1 MNEETNVSLKAVTET
16 LQKELPSIV
25 GDVVNAKMADL
36 ETKTLG
42 QIEEVKAELKNITLS
57 KKEVS
62 KEVRDFQAKTAV
74 VAGFK
79 AVAKGGSFESAVS
92 ASYKAMNEGTD
103 TEGAELVFDQFERDV
118 IRVINN
124 YDVLAMVRTFSILKG
139 DKITFPRKDGS
150 TTAYIVGEGAEIT
163 ESEVTTGSLPIDI
176 YKVATLT
183 EVTNELLDDTMTIP
197 DLYDLIVEDVAEQVA
212 ALREDLVLGGTGSS
226 QPRGIT
232 ATSGINTV
240 ALAATEKVS
249 DITDAKLVEV
259 MTKAPKKYKRGQA
272 VWIMSQY
279 TMGKLMA
286 LKTTDG
292 YPLYP
297 ELRNFANP
305 SLLGKKV
312 LISDSTKITQD
323 EGAADAVSIIYGDL
337 NYFYSVERKGLT
349 FEKGHLANSFRDD
362 KTAFRSV
369 NRFGGAVSIPAAFTV
384 LANGAAA

>member
-1 MNEETNVSLKAVTET
+1 MEETNVSLKAVTET
-16 LQKELPSIV
+16 LQKELPAIV
-25 GDVVNAKMADL
+25 GEVVNAKMADL

-42 QIEEVKAELKNITLS
+42 QIEEVKAELKNIALT
-57 KKEVS
+57 KKEVTVEV
-62 KEVRDFQAKTAV
+62 KEFQAKTAV

-79 AVAKGGSFESAVS
+79 AVAKGGNFESAVS
-92 ASYKAMNEGTD
+92 ASYKAMSEGTA

-118 IRVINN
+118 IRVINT
-124 YDVLAMVRTFSILKG
+124 YDVLAMTRTFSILKG

-163 ESEVTTGSLPIDI
+163 ESEVATGALPIDI

-197 DLYDLIVEDVAEQVA
+197 DLYQLIVEDVAEQVA
-212 ALREDLVLGGTGSS
+212 ALREDLVLGGTGTS
-226 QPRGIT
+226 QPRGIV
-232 ATSGINTV
+232 ATSGINV
-240 ALAATEKVS
+240 VSLAATKKVA
-249 DITDAKLVEV
+249 DITDANLVEV
-259 MTKAPKKYKRGQA
+259 MTKAPKKYKRGNM

-297 ELRNFANP
+297 ELRNFGNP

-312 LISDSTKITQD
+312 VISDSTKITQD
-323 EGAADAVSIIYGDL
+323 EGAALATSIVYGDL
-337 NYFYSVERKGLT
+337 AYFYSVERKGLT

-384 LANGAAA
+384 LKNGAAS

>member
-1 MNEETNVSLKAVTET
+1 MEETNVSLKAVTET
-16 LQKELPSIV
+16 LQKELPAIV
-25 GDVVNAKMADL
+25 GEVVNAKMADL

-42 QIEEVKAELKNITLS
+42 QIEEVKAELKNMTLS
-57 KKEVS
+57 KKEVTQEV
-62 KEVRDFQAKTAV
+62 KEFQAKTAV

-79 AVAKGGSFESAVS
+79 EVAKGGNFESAVS
-92 ASYKAMNEGTD
+92 ASYKAMSEGVATD
-103 TEGAELVFDQFERDV
+103 GAELVFDQFERDV
-118 IRVINN
+118 IRVINT
-124 YDVLAMVRTFSILKG
+124 YDVLAMTRTFSILKG

-150 TTAYIVGEGAEIT
+150 TTAYIVGENTAIT
-163 ESEVTTGSLPIDI
+163 ESEVSTGALPIDI
-176 YKVATLT
+176 YKIATLT

-197 DLYDLIVEDVAEQVA
+197 DLYQLIVEDVAEQVA
-212 ALREDLVLGGTGSS
+212 ALREDLVLGGTGTA

-232 ATSGINTV
+232 QTAGIQLV
-240 ALAATEKVS
+240 QLAATQRVS
-249 DITDAKLVEV
+249 NINDSTLVEV
-259 MTKAPKKYKRGQA
+259 MTKAPKKYKRGNM

-297 ELRNFANP
+297 ELRNFGNP

-312 LISDSTKITQD
+312 VISDSTKITQA
-323 EGAADAVSIIYGDL
+323 EGAANDVSIIYGDIQ
-337 NYFYSVERKGLT
+337 YFYSVERKGLT
-349 FEKGHLANSFRDD
+349 FEKGHLSNSFRDD

-384 LANGAAA
+384 LRNGLT